1 MIFELLPIALA
12 ITLEPI
18 PLTAVTLVLG
28 SERGTRKGAMFI
40 LGWMLSMAIVVAL
53 TLLAT
58 GNNPPRPHTA
68 PSVAALA
75 VKLLIGVVLVGIA
88 FREWRI
94 EREPRKPKAP
104 PKWESKIDQMSL
116 WFAFALGPIVQPW
129 GLIAAGSAIIVE
141 AKVTTWQSTIAL
153 SLFCIVGTITYVAM
167 ELYALLRPAKTRA
180 FVASLRRWVTSHTDQ
195 IIIVISLALGR
206 WLIVASP
213 RVLVAT

>member
-1 MIFELLPIALA
+1 
-12 ITLEPI
+12 
-18 PLTAVTLVLG
+18 
-28 SERGTRKGAMFI
+28 
-40 LGWMLSMAIVVAL
+40 
-53 TLLAT
+53 
-58 GNNPPRPHTA
+58 
-68 PSVAALA
+68 
-75 VKLLIGVVLVGIA
+75 
-88 FREWRI
+88 
-94 EREPRKPKAP
+94 
-104 PKWESKIDQMSL
+104 MSL

-195 IIIVISLALGR
+195 IIIVISLALGL
-206 WLIVASP
+206 WLIVAST